1 MPINYK
7 LKAETNRLFI
17 ILDSPQQ
24 KGGIEV
30 FNDDLIKVLK
40 ERFSA
45 IRIIYI
51 HAPSFRIT
59 KKYVALNKFFWFFL
73 KKFIISLL
81 VRKRDVLIFHQPGHL
96 KYHLRNTTKT
106 ILFVHNPS
114 EIQKFKVLEV
124 LNKIQVI
131 CVADHIIS
139 YLKSFPQNKIK
150 VTPPI
155 HRFVSLKPRDLYLYR
170 FVYIGRFSAEKKL
183 QESIEFIKKI
193 ASENKT
199 KEISFDLIGEGIE
212 SQNLSQIIKNSRI
225 DNLKISIKP
234 WVSRERLY
242 DLFNNY
248 DFYISSS
255 KIEGMP
261 IGLREA
267 MNAGL
272 IPVAS
277 DIPAHNEIIEESY
290 NGYIINQDFNVSDF
304 MKSTSEI
311 EKRKQIINNIKLS
324 LSNHYFENFKDSING
339 IFKNILP
346 KSTS

>member
-1 MPINYK
+1 MKIK
-7 LKAETNRLFI
+7 TNRLFI
-17 ILDSPQQ
+17 LFDNPLQ

-30 FNDDLIKVLK
+30 FNDDLINVLK

-45 IRIIYI
+45 IKIIFI

-59 KKYVALNKFFWFFL
+59 KKYVALNKIWGFRL
-73 KKFIISLL
+73 KKIIISLL
-81 VRKRDVLIFHQPGHL
+81 INKEDVVIFHQPGHL
-96 KYHLRNTTKT
+96 KYYLRNTAKT
-106 ILFVHNPS
+106 ILFVHSPS

-139 YLKSFPQNKIK
+139 YLTSFPQNKIK

-155 HRFVSLKPRDLYLYR
+155 HRFTSLKPRDLYLYR
-170 FVYIGRFSAEKKL
+170 FVYVGRFSAEKKL
-183 QESIEFIKKI
+183 EESIEFIKKI

-212 SQNLSQIIKNSRI
+212 SQNLSQIIKNLKI

-234 WVSRERLY
+234 WVARESLY

-272 IPVAS
+272 IPIVS
-277 DIPAHNEIIEESY
+277 DIPAHNEIIKQSY
-290 NGYIINQDFNVSDF
+290 NGYIIKEDFKISDF
-304 MKSTSEI
+304 MKDTSEI
-311 EKRKQIINNIKLS
+311 EARKQIINNIRLS
-324 LSNHYFENFKDSING
+324 LSNHYFENFKESIDA
-339 IFKNILP
+339 IFKNI
-346 KSTS
+346 